1 MKDVFPPMGSPPT
14 DFGIFKACRR
24 GSHLVGQVG
33 CVEEMTTV
41 DRIGEKS
48 QEGFLEVR
56 SRWIC

>member
-1 MKDVFPPMGSPPT
+1 MGSPPT